1 MANYN
6 WVINHFLAVLPMGI
20 EYLGNIIMQRENLI
34 EMRKLEEKECEI
46 EPPKLPKKLLKAIL
60 KLRST
65 KRGRNGR
72 KHNYPKK
79 NNKKTN
85 KQDVILINFQDDVIK
100 SQKQPYP
107 LLFHKMHI

>member
-1 MANYN
+1 MIEPKVKKLIKRCYIILSFTKSDMANYN

-79 NNKKTN
+79 KLKKQTN
-85 KQDVILINFQDDVIK
+85 KT
-100 SQKQPYP
+100 SS
-107 LLFHKMHI
+107 